1 MKENVC
7 LASQIKG
14 KKVDEKEL
22 NQVLKLLGL
31 EQKKDSFANE
41 LSGGQQQ
48 RVAIGRAI
56 LAHTDIILADEPT
69 GNLDGENAKNVM
81 DILKALNIEGENNCI
96 GYARFENRQLCR
108 SNYSFRTR
116 KDCMN
121 IVKKYRSRN
130 KKSYV
135 LLFSILFLCT
145 FLLTSLFV
153 VKDSYDLY
161 RINAAKSFYGDYD
174 VKYTTFAYTQ
184 NKEYTDTYLDSL
196 SHETP
201 MPYAYKGTFDS
212 LVSTTNFSVY
222 PIRLIEGKYPKSN
235 EVLIHKKY
243 QNKYKVQ
250 DTIKLYSD
258 QKSKEYTISGVY
270 ENLNNQLV
278 NYSFYT
284 ATNSKKDAMYVYA
297 NLKDKSAIATLPVQ
311 DYELNSDMVVA
322 KYHLNVEYENIFKF
336 MILFMSV
343 CCFLFVYSVLSVHLK
358 KKKAFYDQLY
368 ILGMNKKK
376 IRLYM
381 VKEYTLLFALIECMG
396 IGFTLL
402 LWGLFLKWIQMNLPF
417 SLHISKY
424 HLCILLL
431 ILFVQYIFAFGL
443 SLVRPKHYFFRK
455 LNISNLSIV
464 ETMRNGN
471 GLFIALIVAMSSMF
485 ICVSMQSLT
494 SWIQTNQQEVQY
506 EHDVSATFNIFDH
519 TLIPEFIEE
528 SKEILKSYEHGFN
541 YTIQCDANINNEQI
555 ETKVTDEYNDF
566 VLSNSYEDNIRLHLY
581 KQGGELIDVLDL
593 SVEEHINSGDN
604 KVLYIPESKVTE
616 WLNTY
621 PDTFITGDLWVNTK
635 QSSLLKKKLD
645 HIQLSRRDDFYVVD
659 NKTDA
664 KNLAEIMNMCQK
676 IVQFYQFVLIITSIV
691 IVYMQLYQHFYSH
704 KNEYD
709 LLHTIGMSY
718 KKIRRMYI
726 VKLLAFIII
735 LDVIVLLIIR
745 TIQMEVVGLYL
756 IGSLIL
762 CTLFTELI
770 FFRIY
775 K

>member
-1 MKENVC
+1 
-7 LASQIKG
+7 
-14 KKVDEKEL
+14 
-22 NQVLKLLGL
+22 
-31 EQKKDSFANE
+31 
-41 LSGGQQQ
+41 
-48 RVAIGRAI
+48 
-56 LAHTDIILADEPT
+56 
-69 GNLDGENAKNVM
+69 
-81 DILKALNIEGENNCI
+81 
-96 GYARFENRQLCR
+96 
-108 SNYSFRTR
+108 
-116 KDCMN
+116 MN

-135 LLFSILFLCT
+135 LLLSILFLCT

-174 VKYTTFAYTQ
+174 VKYTTHAYTQ

-196 SHETP
+196 SYETP
-201 MPYAYKGTFDS
+201 LPYAYKGTFDS

-222 PIRLIEGKYPKSN
+222 PIRLIEGEYPKSN

-243 QNKYKVQ
+243 LNKYKVG
-250 DTIKLYSD
+250 DAIKLYSNQD
-258 QKSKEYTISGVY
+258 SKVYTISGVY

-336 MILFMSV
+336 LILFMSV

-381 VKEYTLLFALIECMG
+381 IKEYTLLFALVECMG
-396 IGFTLL
+396 IEFTLL

-455 LNISNLSIV
+455 LNISNLSII

-604 KVLYIPESKVTE
+604 KVLYIPESKVME

-659 NKTDA
+659 NKTNA

-676 IVQFYQFVLIITSIV
+676 IVQFYQFVLMITSIV
-691 IVYMQLYQHFYSH
+691 IIYMQLYQHFYSH

-718 KKIRRMYI
+718 KRIRRMYT
-726 VKLLAFIII
+726 VKLLVFITI
-735 LDVIVLLIIR
+735 LDVIVLLILR
-745 TIQMEVVGLYL
+745 TIQIEVLVLYL

-762 CTLFTELI
+762 CILFTKMI
-770 FFRIY
+770 FYRIY

>member
-1 MKENVC
+1 
-7 LASQIKG
+7 
-14 KKVDEKEL
+14 
-22 NQVLKLLGL
+22 
-31 EQKKDSFANE
+31 
-41 LSGGQQQ
+41 
-48 RVAIGRAI
+48 
-56 LAHTDIILADEPT
+56 
-69 GNLDGENAKNVM
+69 
-81 DILKALNIEGENNCI
+81 
-96 GYARFENRQLCR
+96 
-108 SNYSFRTR
+108 
-116 KDCMN
+116 MN
-121 IVKKYRSRN
+121 ILKKYRSRN

-135 LLFSILFLCT
+135 LLLSILFLCT

-153 VKDSYDLY
+153 VKDSYDQY
-161 RINAAKSFYGDYD
+161 RINAAKSFDGDYD

-196 SHETP
+196 SYETP
-201 MPYAYKGTFDS
+201 LPYMYKGTFDS

-222 PIRLIEGKYPKSN
+222 PIRLIEGEYPKSN

-243 QNKYKVQ
+243 LNKYKVG
-250 DTIKLYSD
+250 DTVKLYAD
-258 QKSKEYTISGVY
+258 QDSKEYKISGVY
-270 ENLNNQLV
+270 ENLNNQLI

-284 ATNSKKDAMYVYA
+284 STHSKKDAMYVYA

-336 MILFMSV
+336 LILFMSV

-376 IRLYM
+376 IRLSM
-381 VKEYTLLFALIECMG
+381 MKEYTSFFVGIECIG
-396 IGFTLL
+396 IGFTFV

-417 SLHISKY
+417 SLNLSRY

-431 ILFVQYIFAFGL
+431 ILVVQYVTAFGL
-443 SLVRPKHYFFRK
+443 SLVRHKHYFFRK
-455 LNISNLSIV
+455 LIISNLSIV

-471 GLFIALIVAMSSMF
+471 GLFIAMIVAMSSMF
-485 ICVSMQSLT
+485 MCVSMQSLT
-494 SWIQTNQQEVQY
+494 SWIQTNQQEVSY

-528 SKEILKSYEHGFN
+528 SKEILKSYEHEFN
-541 YTIQCDANINNEQI
+541 YNIQCDANINNEQI
-555 ETKVTDEYNDF
+555 ETKITNEYNDF
-566 VLSNSYEDNIRLHLY
+566 VLSNSYEDNVRLHLY
-581 KQGGELIDVLDL
+581 KQSGELIDVLDIP
-593 SVEEHINSGDN
+593 VEEHIHNGDN
-604 KVLYIPESKVTE
+604 KVLYIPELKVME
-616 WLNTY
+616 WLNAY

-635 QSSLLKKKLD
+635 QSALLKKKLD
-645 HIQLSRRDDFYVVD
+645 HIRLSRRDEFYVLD

-664 KNLAEIMNMCQK
+664 KNLVEIMNICQK
-676 IVQFYQFVLIITSIV
+676 IVQFYQLILMITSIV

-718 KKIRRMYI
+718 KRIRRMYI
-726 VKLLAFIII
+726 VKLLTFIII

-745 TIQMEVVGLYL
+745 TIQIETLGLYL
-756 IGSLIL
+756 MGSLIF
-762 CTLFTELI
+762 CILFTKLI
-770 FFRIY
+770 FNRIY

>member
-1 MKENVC
+1 
-7 LASQIKG
+7 
-14 KKVDEKEL
+14 
-22 NQVLKLLGL
+22 
-31 EQKKDSFANE
+31 
-41 LSGGQQQ
+41 
-48 RVAIGRAI
+48 
-56 LAHTDIILADEPT
+56 
-69 GNLDGENAKNVM
+69 
-81 DILKALNIEGENNCI
+81 
-96 GYARFENRQLCR
+96 
-108 SNYSFRTR
+108 
-116 KDCMN
+116 MN

-135 LLFSILFLCT
+135 LLVSILFLCT

-161 RINAAKSFYGDYD
+161 RINTAKSFYGDYD

-196 SHETP
+196 SYETP
-201 MPYAYKGTFDS
+201 LPYAYKGTFDS

-322 KYHLNVEYENIFKF
+322 KYHLNIEYENIFKF
-336 MILFMSV
+336 LILFMSV

-381 VKEYTLLFALIECMG
+381 IKEYTLLFALIECMG

-431 ILFVQYIFAFGL
+431 ILFVQYIFVFGL

-455 LNISNLSIV
+455 LNISNLSII

-485 ICVSMQSLT
+485 MCVSIWIQMNLPFSLHISKYHLCILLLILFVQYIFVFGLSLVRPKHYFFRKLNISNLSIIETMRNGNGLFIALIVAMSSMFMCVSMQSLT

-528 SKEILKSYEHGFN
+528 SKEILKSYEHEFN
-541 YTIQCDANINNEQI
+541 YNIQCDANINNEQI
-555 ETKVTDEYNDF
+555 ETKITDEYNDF

-581 KQGGELIDVLDL
+581 KQGGELIDVLDIPI
-593 SVEEHINSGDN
+593 EEHINSGDN
-604 KVLYIPESKVTE
+604 KVLYIPESKVME

-635 QSSLLKKKLD
+635 QSALLKKKLD

-735 LDVIVLLIIR
+735 LDVIVLLILR

>member
-1 MKENVC
+1 
-7 LASQIKG
+7 
-14 KKVDEKEL
+14 
-22 NQVLKLLGL
+22 
-31 EQKKDSFANE
+31 
-41 LSGGQQQ
+41 
-48 RVAIGRAI
+48 
-56 LAHTDIILADEPT
+56 
-69 GNLDGENAKNVM
+69 
-81 DILKALNIEGENNCI
+81 
-96 GYARFENRQLCR
+96 
-108 SNYSFRTR
+108 
-116 KDCMN
+116 MN

-135 LLFSILFLCT
+135 LLFSILFLCI

-174 VKYTTFAYTQ
+174 VKYTAHAYAQ

-196 SHETP
+196 SYETP

-258 QKSKEYTISGVY
+258 QKSNEYTISGVY

-336 MILFMSV
+336 LILFMSV

-381 VKEYTLLFALIECMG
+381 IKEYTLLFALI
-396 IGFTLL
+396 
-402 LWGLFLKWIQMNLPF
+402 
-417 SLHISKY
+417 
-424 HLCILLL
+424 
-431 ILFVQYIFAFGL
+431 
-443 SLVRPKHYFFRK
+443 
-455 LNISNLSIV
+455 
-464 ETMRNGN
+464 
-471 GLFIALIVAMSSMF
+471 VAMSSMF
-485 ICVSMQSLT
+485 VCVSMQSLT

-528 SKEILKSYEHGFN
+528 SKEILKSYEHEFN

-581 KQGGELIDVLDL
+581 KQSGELIDVLDIP
-593 SVEEHINSGDN
+593 VEEHINSGDN
-604 KVLYIPESKVTE
+604 KVLYIPETKVME

-635 QSSLLKKKLD
+635 QSALLKKKLD

-718 KKIRRMYI
+718 KRIRRMYI

-735 LDVIVLLIIR
+735 LDVIVLLILR
-745 TIQMEVVGLYL
+745 TIQIEVLVLYL
-756 IGSLIL
+756 MGSLIL
-762 CTLFTELI
+762 CTLFTKMI
-770 FFRIY
+770 FNRIY

>member
-1 MKENVC
+1 
-7 LASQIKG
+7 
-14 KKVDEKEL
+14 
-22 NQVLKLLGL
+22 
-31 EQKKDSFANE
+31 
-41 LSGGQQQ
+41 
-48 RVAIGRAI
+48 
-56 LAHTDIILADEPT
+56 
-69 GNLDGENAKNVM
+69 
-81 DILKALNIEGENNCI
+81 
-96 GYARFENRQLCR
+96 
-108 SNYSFRTR
+108 
-116 KDCMN
+116 MN

-196 SHETP
+196 SYETP

-258 QKSKEYTISGVY
+258 QDSKVYTISGVY

-336 MILFMSV
+336 LILFMSV

-381 VKEYTLLFALIECMG
+381 IKEYTLLF
-396 IGFTLL
+396 
-402 LWGLFLKWIQMNLPF
+402 
-417 SLHISKY
+417 
-424 HLCILLL
+424 
-431 ILFVQYIFAFGL
+431 
-443 SLVRPKHYFFRK
+443 
-455 LNISNLSIV
+455 
-464 ETMRNGN
+464 
-471 GLFIALIVAMSSMF
+471 ALIVAMSSMF

-494 SWIQTNQQEVQY
+494 SWIQTNQQRVQY

-528 SKEILKSYEHGFN
+528 SKEILKSYEHEFN
-541 YTIQCDANINNEQI
+541 YNIQCDANINNEQI
-555 ETKVTDEYNDF
+555 ETKITDEYNDF

-581 KQGGELIDVLDL
+581 KQGGELIDVLDIP
-593 SVEEHINSGDN
+593 VEEHINSGDN
-604 KVLYIPESKVTE
+604 KVLYIPESKVME

-635 QSSLLKKKLD
+635 QSALLKKKLD

-735 LDVIVLLIIR
+735 LDVIVLLILR

-762 CTLFTELI
+762 CTLFTKLI
-770 FFRIY
+770 FYRIY

>member
-1 MKENVC
+1 
-7 LASQIKG
+7 
-14 KKVDEKEL
+14 
-22 NQVLKLLGL
+22 
-31 EQKKDSFANE
+31 
-41 LSGGQQQ
+41 
-48 RVAIGRAI
+48 
-56 LAHTDIILADEPT
+56 
-69 GNLDGENAKNVM
+69 
-81 DILKALNIEGENNCI
+81 
-96 GYARFENRQLCR
+96 
-108 SNYSFRTR
+108 
-116 KDCMN
+116 MN

-135 LLFSILFLCT
+135 LLFSILFLCI

-196 SHETP
+196 SYETP
-201 MPYAYKGTFDS
+201 MPYVYKGTFDS
-212 LVSTTNFSVY
+212 LVSTTDFSVY
-222 PIRLIEGKYPKSN
+222 PIRLIEGEYPKSN

-243 QNKYKVQ
+243 RNKYKVQ

-336 MILFMSV
+336 LILFMSV

-358 KKKAFYDQLY
+358 KKQAFYDQLY

-381 VKEYTLLFALIECMG
+381 IKEYTLLF
-396 IGFTLL
+396 
-402 LWGLFLKWIQMNLPF
+402 
-417 SLHISKY
+417 
-424 HLCILLL
+424 
-431 ILFVQYIFAFGL
+431 
-443 SLVRPKHYFFRK
+443 
-455 LNISNLSIV
+455 
-464 ETMRNGN
+464 
-471 GLFIALIVAMSSMF
+471 ALIVAMSSMF

-528 SKEILKSYEHGFN
+528 SKEILKSYEHEFN
-541 YTIQCDANINNEQI
+541 YNIQCDANINNEQI
-555 ETKVTDEYNDF
+555 ETKITDEYNDF
-566 VLSNSYEDNIRLHLY
+566 VLSNSYEDNVRLHLY
-581 KQGGELIDVLDL
+581 KQSGELIDVLDIP
-593 SVEEHINSGDN
+593 VEEHINSGDN
-604 KVLYIPESKVTE
+604 KVLYIPESKVME

-635 QSSLLKKKLD
+635 QSALLKKRLD

-664 KNLAEIMNMCQK
+664 KNLVEIMNMCQK
-676 IVQFYQFVLIITSIV
+676 IVQFYQFVLMITSIV
-691 IVYMQLYQHFYSH
+691 IVYMQLYQYFYSH

-762 CTLFTELI
+762 CTLFTKMI
-770 FFRIY
+770 FNRIY

>member
-1 MKENVC
+1 
-7 LASQIKG
+7 
-14 KKVDEKEL
+14 
-22 NQVLKLLGL
+22 
-31 EQKKDSFANE
+31 
-41 LSGGQQQ
+41 
-48 RVAIGRAI
+48 
-56 LAHTDIILADEPT
+56 
-69 GNLDGENAKNVM
+69 
-81 DILKALNIEGENNCI
+81 
-96 GYARFENRQLCR
+96 
-108 SNYSFRTR
+108 
-116 KDCMN
+116 MN

-135 LLFSILFLCT
+135 LLLSILFLCT

-174 VKYTTFAYTQ
+174 VKYTVYAYTQ

-196 SHETP
+196 SYETP
-201 MPYAYKGTFDS
+201 MPYVYKGTFDS

-243 QNKYKVQ
+243 QNKYKVG

-270 ENLNNQLV
+270 ENLNNQLI

-284 ATNSKKDAMYVYA
+284 STHSKKDAMYVYA

-381 VKEYTLLFALIECMG
+381 IKEYTLLFALIECMG

-402 LWGLFLKWIQMNLPF
+402 LWGLFLK
-417 SLHISKY
+417 
-424 HLCILLL
+424 
-431 ILFVQYIFAFGL
+431 
-443 SLVRPKHYFFRK
+443 
-455 LNISNLSIV
+455 
-464 ETMRNGN
+464 
-471 GLFIALIVAMSSMF
+471 
-485 ICVSMQSLT
+485 
-494 SWIQTNQQEVQY
+494 WIQTNQQEVQY

-528 SKEILKSYEHGFN
+528 SKEILKAYDHGFN

-604 KVLYIPESKVTE
+604 KVLYIPESKVME

-659 NKTDA
+659 NKTNA
-664 KNLAEIMNMCQK
+664 KNLVEMMNMCQK
-676 IVQFYQFVLIITSIV
+676 IVQFYQFILMITSIV
-691 IVYMQLYQHFYSH
+691 IIYMQLYQHFYSH

-726 VKLLAFIII
+726 VKLLSFITI
-735 LDVIVLLIIR
+735 LDVIVLLILR
-745 TIQMEVVGLYL
+745 TIQIEVLVLYL

>member
-1 MKENVC
+1 
-7 LASQIKG
+7 
-14 KKVDEKEL
+14 
-22 NQVLKLLGL
+22 
-31 EQKKDSFANE
+31 
-41 LSGGQQQ
+41 
-48 RVAIGRAI
+48 
-56 LAHTDIILADEPT
+56 
-69 GNLDGENAKNVM
+69 
-81 DILKALNIEGENNCI
+81 
-96 GYARFENRQLCR
+96 
-108 SNYSFRTR
+108 
-116 KDCMN
+116 
-121 IVKKYRSRN
+121 
-130 KKSYV
+130 
-135 LLFSILFLCT
+135 
-145 FLLTSLFV
+145 
-153 VKDSYDLY
+153 
-161 RINAAKSFYGDYD
+161 
-174 VKYTTFAYTQ
+174 
-184 NKEYTDTYLDSL
+184 
-196 SHETP
+196 
-201 MPYAYKGTFDS
+201 
-212 LVSTTNFSVY
+212 
-222 PIRLIEGKYPKSN
+222 
-235 EVLIHKKY
+235 
-243 QNKYKVQ
+243 
-250 DTIKLYSD
+250 
-258 QKSKEYTISGVY
+258 
-270 ENLNNQLV
+270 
-278 NYSFYT
+278 
-284 ATNSKKDAMYVYA
+284 
-297 NLKDKSAIATLPVQ
+297 
-311 DYELNSDMVVA
+311 
-322 KYHLNVEYENIFKF
+322 
-336 MILFMSV
+336 MSV

-381 VKEYTLLFALIECMG
+381 IKEYTLLFALIECMG

-455 LNISNLSIV
+455 LNISNLSII

-485 ICVSMQSLT
+485 MCVSMQSLT

-604 KVLYIPESKVTE
+604 KVLYIPESKVME

-659 NKTDA
+659 NKTNA

-676 IVQFYQFVLIITSIV
+676 IVQFYQFVLMITSIV
-691 IVYMQLYQHFYSH
+691 IIYMQLYQHFYSH

>member
-1 MKENVC
+1 
-7 LASQIKG
+7 
-14 KKVDEKEL
+14 
-22 NQVLKLLGL
+22 
-31 EQKKDSFANE
+31 
-41 LSGGQQQ
+41 
-48 RVAIGRAI
+48 
-56 LAHTDIILADEPT
+56 
-69 GNLDGENAKNVM
+69 
-81 DILKALNIEGENNCI
+81 
-96 GYARFENRQLCR
+96 
-108 SNYSFRTR
+108 
-116 KDCMN
+116 MN

-135 LLFSILFLCT
+135 LLVSILFLCT

-161 RINAAKSFYGDYD
+161 RINAVKSFYGDYD
-174 VKYTTFAYTQ
+174 VKYTAYAYTQ

-196 SHETP
+196 SYETP

-243 QNKYKVQ
+243 QNEYKVG

-381 VKEYTLLFALIECMG
+381 IKEYTLLFALIECMG

-402 LWGLFLKWIQMNLPF
+402 LWGLFLKWIQLNLPF
-417 SLHISKY
+417 SLNISKY

-485 ICVSMQSLT
+485 MCVSMQSLT

-528 SKEILKSYEHGFN
+528 SKEIFKSYEHEFN

-604 KVLYIPESKVTE
+604 KVLYIPESKVME

-659 NKTDA
+659 NKTNA

-676 IVQFYQFVLIITSIV
+676 IVQFYQFILMITSIV
-691 IVYMQLYQHFYSH
+691 IVYMQLYQYFYSH

-718 KKIRRMYI
+718 KRICRMYT
-726 VKLLAFIII
+726 VKLLVFITI
-735 LDVIVLLIIR
+735 LDVIVLLILR
-745 TIQMEVVGLYL
+745 TIQIEVLVLYL

-762 CTLFTELI
+762 CTLFTKLI
-770 FFRIY
+770 FYRIY

>member
-1 MKENVC
+1 
-7 LASQIKG
+7 
-14 KKVDEKEL
+14 
-22 NQVLKLLGL
+22 
-31 EQKKDSFANE
+31 
-41 LSGGQQQ
+41 
-48 RVAIGRAI
+48 
-56 LAHTDIILADEPT
+56 
-69 GNLDGENAKNVM
+69 
-81 DILKALNIEGENNCI
+81 
-96 GYARFENRQLCR
+96 
-108 SNYSFRTR
+108 
-116 KDCMN
+116 MN
-121 IVKKYRSRN
+121 IVKKYISCN

-174 VKYTTFAYTQ
+174 VKYTAHAYAQ

-196 SHETP
+196 SYETP

-222 PIRLIEGKYPKSN
+222 PIRLIEGEYPKSN

-336 MILFMSV
+336 LILFMSV

-381 VKEYTLLFALIECMG
+381 IKEYTLLFALIECMG

-431 ILFVQYIFAFGL
+431 ILFVQYIFVFGL

-528 SKEILKSYEHGFN
+528 SKEILKSYEHEFN
-541 YTIQCDANINNEQI
+541 YNIQCDANINNEQI
-555 ETKVTDEYNDF
+555 ETKITDEYNDF
-566 VLSNSYEDNIRLHLY
+566 VLSNSYEDNVRLHLY
-581 KQGGELIDVLDL
+581 KQSGELIDVLDIP
-593 SVEEHINSGDN
+593 VEEHINSGDN
-604 KVLYIPESKVTE
+604 KVLYIPETKVME

-635 QSSLLKKKLD
+635 QSALLKKKLD

>member
-1 MKENVC
+1 
-7 LASQIKG
+7 
-14 KKVDEKEL
+14 
-22 NQVLKLLGL
+22 
-31 EQKKDSFANE
+31 
-41 LSGGQQQ
+41 
-48 RVAIGRAI
+48 
-56 LAHTDIILADEPT
+56 
-69 GNLDGENAKNVM
+69 
-81 DILKALNIEGENNCI
+81 
-96 GYARFENRQLCR
+96 
-108 SNYSFRTR
+108 
-116 KDCMN
+116 MN
-121 IVKKYRSRN
+121 IVKKYRRRN

-161 RINAAKSFYGDYD
+161 RINAAKGFYGDYD
-174 VKYTTFAYTQ
+174 VKYTAHAYTQ

-196 SHETP
+196 SYETP
-201 MPYAYKGTFDS
+201 MPYEYKGTFDS

-222 PIRLIEGKYPKSN
+222 SIRLIEGKYPKSN

-243 QNKYKVQ
+243 QNKYKVG

-270 ENLNNQLV
+270 ENQNNQLV

-284 ATNSKKDAMYVYA
+284 TTNSKKDVMYVYA

-322 KYHLNVEYENIFKF
+322 KYHLNAEYENIFKF
-336 MILFMSV
+336 LILFMSI
-343 CCFLFVYSVLSVHLK
+343 CCFLFIYSVLSVHLK

-381 VKEYTLLFALIECMG
+381 IKEHTLLFALIECMG

-431 ILFVQYIFAFGL
+431 ILFIQFYILGMNKKKIRLYMIKEHTLLFALIECMGIGFTLLLWGLFLKWIQMNLPFSLHISKYHLCILLLILFIQYIFAFGL

-455 LNISNLSIV
+455 FNISNLSII

-471 GLFIALIVAMSSMF
+471 GLFIALIVAMNSMF

-528 SKEILKSYEHGFN
+528 SKEILKSYEHEFN

-593 SVEEHINSGDN
+593 SVEEHTNSGDN
-604 KVLYIPESKVTE
+604 KVLYIPESKVME
-616 WLNTY
+616 WLNSY

-635 QSSLLKKKLD
+635 QPALLKKKLD

-664 KNLAEIMNMCQK
+664 KNLVEIMNMCQK
-676 IVQFYQFVLIITSIV
+676 IVQFYQFVLMITSIV

-718 KKIRRMYI
+718 KKICRMYI
-726 VKLLAFIII
+726 VKLLSFITI

-756 IGSLIL
+756 MGSLIL
-762 CTLFTELI
+762 CTLFTKLI
-770 FFRIY
+770 FYRIY

>member
-1 MKENVC
+1 
-7 LASQIKG
+7 
-14 KKVDEKEL
+14 
-22 NQVLKLLGL
+22 
-31 EQKKDSFANE
+31 
-41 LSGGQQQ
+41 
-48 RVAIGRAI
+48 
-56 LAHTDIILADEPT
+56 
-69 GNLDGENAKNVM
+69 
-81 DILKALNIEGENNCI
+81 
-96 GYARFENRQLCR
+96 
-108 SNYSFRTR
+108 
-116 KDCMN
+116 MN

-135 LLFSILFLCT
+135 LLLSILFLCT

-153 VKDSYDLY
+153 VKDSYDQY

-196 SHETP
+196 SYETP
-201 MPYAYKGTFDS
+201 LPYMYKGTFDS

-222 PIRLIEGKYPKSN
+222 PIRLIEGEYPKSN

-243 QNKYKVQ
+243 QNKYKVG
-250 DTIKLYSD
+250 DTIKLYAD
-258 QKSKEYTISGVY
+258 QDSKEYKISGVY

-284 ATNSKKDAMYVYA
+284 STHSKKHAMYVYA
-297 NLKDKSAIATLPVQ
+297 NLKNKSAIATLPVQ

-336 MILFMSV
+336 LILFMSG

-368 ILGMNKKK
+368 ILGMNKKN
-376 IRLYM
+376 IRLSM
-381 VKEYTLLFALIECMG
+381 IKEYTLLFVGIECMG
-396 IGFTLL
+396 IGFTFV

-417 SLHISKY
+417 SLNLSRY

-431 ILFVQYIFAFGL
+431 ILFVQYVSAFGL
-443 SLVRPKHYFFRK
+443 SLVRQKHYFFRK
-455 LNISNLSIV
+455 LHISNLSIV

-471 GLFIALIVAMSSMF
+471 GLFIAMIVAMSSMF
-485 ICVSMQSLT
+485 MCVSMQSLT
-494 SWIQTNQQEVQY
+494 SWIQTNKQEVSY

-528 SKEILKSYEHGFN
+528 SKEILKSYEHEFN
-541 YTIQCDANINNEQI
+541 YNIQCDANINNEQI
-555 ETKVTDEYNDF
+555 ETKITNEYNDF
-566 VLSNSYEDNIRLHLY
+566 VLSNSYEDNVRLHLY
-581 KQGGELIDVLDL
+581 KQSGELIDVLDIP
-593 SVEEHINSGDN
+593 VEEHIKEGDN
-604 KVLYIPESKVTE
+604 KVLYIPESKVME
-616 WLNTY
+616 WLNAY

-635 QSSLLKKKLD
+635 QSALLKKKLD
-645 HIQLSRRDDFYVVD
+645 HIQLSRRDDFYVLD

-676 IVQFYQFVLIITSIV
+676 IVQFYQLILMITSIV

-718 KKIRRMYI
+718 KRIRRMYT
-726 VKLLAFIII
+726 VKLLVFITI

-745 TIQMEVVGLYL
+745 TIQIETLGLYL
-756 IGSLIL
+756 MGSLIL
-762 CTLFTELI
+762 CILFTKLI
-770 FFRIY
+770 FYRIY

>member
-1 MKENVC
+1 
-7 LASQIKG
+7 
-14 KKVDEKEL
+14 
-22 NQVLKLLGL
+22 
-31 EQKKDSFANE
+31 
-41 LSGGQQQ
+41 
-48 RVAIGRAI
+48 
-56 LAHTDIILADEPT
+56 
-69 GNLDGENAKNVM
+69 
-81 DILKALNIEGENNCI
+81 
-96 GYARFENRQLCR
+96 
-108 SNYSFRTR
+108 
-116 KDCMN
+116 MN
-121 IVKKYRSRN
+121 IVKKYRRRN

-161 RINAAKSFYGDYD
+161 RINAAKGFYGDYD
-174 VKYTTFAYTQ
+174 VKYTAHAYTQ

-196 SHETP
+196 SYETP
-201 MPYAYKGTFDS
+201 MPYEYKGTFDS

-243 QNKYKVQ
+243 QNKYKVG

-270 ENLNNQLV
+270 ENQNNQLV

-284 ATNSKKDAMYVYA
+284 TTNSKKDVMYVYA

-322 KYHLNVEYENIFKF
+322 KYHLNAEYENIFKF
-336 MILFMSV
+336 LILFMSI
-343 CCFLFVYSVLSVHLK
+343 CCFLFIYSVLSVHLK

-381 VKEYTLLFALIECMG
+381 IKEYTLLFTLIECMG

-431 ILFVQYIFAFGL
+431 ILFIQYIFAFGL

-455 LNISNLSIV
+455 FNISNLSII

-471 GLFIALIVAMSSMF
+471 GLFIALIVAMNSMF

-528 SKEILKSYEHGFN
+528 SKEILKSYEHEFN

-593 SVEEHINSGDN
+593 SVEEHTNSGDN
-604 KVLYIPESKVTE
+604 KVLYIPESKVME
-616 WLNTY
+616 WLNSY

-635 QSSLLKKKLD
+635 QPVLLKKKLD

-664 KNLAEIMNMCQK
+664 KNLVEIMNMCQK
-676 IVQFYQFVLIITSIV
+676 IVQFYQFVLMITSIV

-718 KKIRRMYI
+718 KKICRMYI
-726 VKLLAFIII
+726 VKLLSFITI
-735 LDVIVLLIIR
+735 LDVIVLLILR

-756 IGSLIL
+756 MGSLIL
-762 CTLFTELI
+762 CTLFTKLI
-770 FFRIY
+770 FYRIY

>member
-1 MKENVC
+1 
-7 LASQIKG
+7 
-14 KKVDEKEL
+14 
-22 NQVLKLLGL
+22 
-31 EQKKDSFANE
+31 
-41 LSGGQQQ
+41 
-48 RVAIGRAI
+48 
-56 LAHTDIILADEPT
+56 
-69 GNLDGENAKNVM
+69 
-81 DILKALNIEGENNCI
+81 
-96 GYARFENRQLCR
+96 
-108 SNYSFRTR
+108 
-116 KDCMN
+116 MN

-135 LLFSILFLCT
+135 LLLSILFLCT

-153 VKDSYDLY
+153 VKDSYDQY
-161 RINAAKSFYGDYD
+161 RINAAKSFDGDYD
-174 VKYTTFAYTQ
+174 VKYTTHAYTQ

-196 SHETP
+196 SYETP
-201 MPYAYKGTFDS
+201 LPYAYKGTFDS

-222 PIRLIEGKYPKSN
+222 PIRLIEGKFPKSN

-258 QKSKEYTISGVY
+258 QDSKVYTISGVY

-336 MILFMSV
+336 LILFMSV

-381 VKEYTLLFALIECMG
+381 IKEYTLLFALIECMG

-402 LWGLFLKWIQMNLPF
+402 LWGLFLQWIQMNLPF

-431 ILFVQYIFAFGL
+431 ILFVQYIFVFGL

-455 LNISNLSIV
+455 LNISNLSII

-528 SKEILKSYEHGFN
+528 SKEILKSYEHEFN
-541 YTIQCDANINNEQI
+541 CIIQCDANINNEQI

-581 KQGGELIDVLDL
+581 KRGGELIDVLDL
-593 SVEEHINSGDN
+593 SVEEHI
-604 KVLYIPESKVTE
+604 
-616 WLNTY
+616 
-621 PDTFITGDLWVNTK
+621 NTK

-659 NKTDA
+659 NKTNA

-676 IVQFYQFVLIITSIV
+676 IVQFYQFVLMITSIV
-691 IVYMQLYQHFYSH
+691 IIYMQLYQHFYSH

-718 KKIRRMYI
+718 KRIRRMYT
-726 VKLLAFIII
+726 VKLLVFITI
-735 LDVIVLLIIR
+735 LDVIVLLILR
-745 TIQMEVVGLYL
+745 TIQIEVLVLYL

-762 CTLFTELI
+762 CILFTKMI
-770 FFRIY
+770 FYRTY

>member
-1 MKENVC
+1 
-7 LASQIKG
+7 
-14 KKVDEKEL
+14 
-22 NQVLKLLGL
+22 
-31 EQKKDSFANE
+31 
-41 LSGGQQQ
+41 
-48 RVAIGRAI
+48 
-56 LAHTDIILADEPT
+56 
-69 GNLDGENAKNVM
+69 
-81 DILKALNIEGENNCI
+81 
-96 GYARFENRQLCR
+96 
-108 SNYSFRTR
+108 
-116 KDCMN
+116 MN

-135 LLFSILFLCT
+135 LLFSILFLCI

-196 SHETP
+196 SYETP
-201 MPYAYKGTFDS
+201 MPYVYKGTFDS
-212 LVSTTNFSVY
+212 LVSTTDFSVY
-222 PIRLIEGKYPKSN
+222 PIRLIEGEYPKSN

-243 QNKYKVQ
+243 RNKYKVQ

-258 QKSKEYTISGVY
+258 QDSKVYTISGVY

-336 MILFMSV
+336 LILFMSV

-381 VKEYTLLFALIECMG
+381 IKEYTLLFALI
-396 IGFTLL
+396 
-402 LWGLFLKWIQMNLPF
+402 
-417 SLHISKY
+417 
-424 HLCILLL
+424 
-431 ILFVQYIFAFGL
+431 
-443 SLVRPKHYFFRK
+443 
-455 LNISNLSIV
+455 
-464 ETMRNGN
+464 
-471 GLFIALIVAMSSMF
+471 VAMSSMF
-485 ICVSMQSLT
+485 VCVSMQSLT

-528 SKEILKSYEHGFN
+528 SKEILKSYEHEFN

-581 KQGGELIDVLDL
+581 KQSGELIDVLDIP
-593 SVEEHINSGDN
+593 VEEHINSGDN
-604 KVLYIPESKVTE
+604 KVLYIPETKVME

-635 QSSLLKKKLD
+635 QSALLKKKLD

-718 KKIRRMYI
+718 KRIRRMYI

-735 LDVIVLLIIR
+735 LDVIVLLILR
-745 TIQMEVVGLYL
+745 TIQIEVLVLYL
-756 IGSLIL
+756 MGSLIL
-762 CTLFTELI
+762 CTLFTKMI
-770 FFRIY
+770 FNRIY